1 MRQVPAHHLKDFI
14 GQELGCSD
22 WLLIDQARIDRFADA
37 TGDHQ
42 YIHVDPV
49 RAANSPF
56 GTTVAHGLLTLSL
69 IPSLLDG
76 LLVLPEGLQMT
87 VNYGLD
93 AVRFIQPVPVNAQ
106 VRLRATLLG
115 VDEKRPGQWLLK
127 VHATLEIEGQAKP
140 ACVAEPLLLCFV

>member
-22 WLLIDQARIDRFADA
+22 WLLIDQTRIDRFADA

-49 RAANSPF
+49 RAASGPF
-56 GTTVAHGLLTLSL
+56 GTTIAHGLLTLSL
-69 IPSLLDG
+69 IPGLLDG
-76 LLVLPEGLQMT
+76 LLVLPEGLQTT

-93 AVRFIQPVPVNAQ
+93 AVRFLQPVPVNAQ
-106 VRLRATLLG
+106 VRLRVTLLG

-127 VHATLEIEGQAKP
+127 VQATLEIEGQAKP

>member
-14 GQELGCSD
+14 GQELGCSN

-115 VDEKRPGQWLLK
+115 ADEKRPGQWLLK
-127 VHATLEIEGQAKP
+127 VQATLEVEGQAKP
-140 ACVAEPLLLCFV
+140 ACVAEALLLCFV